1 MGPLITQA
9 LRRECLGKRA
19 REAVWRPAASCSDLG
34 ARGQPHGPDSS
45 SGDGEKCTDL
55 SEISEKGSRGV
66 SARLNMGNVGQDGNK
81 NFILSWK
88 NIY

>member
-34 ARGQPHGPDSS
+34 ARGHPHGPDSS

-55 SEISEKGSRGV
+55 SDISEKGSRGV
-66 SARLNMGNVGQDGNK
+66 NARLNMGNVGQEGNK